1 MSRVV
6 RAVPANESLG
16 LTSGG
21 HIQPDT
27 PEFNL
32 SKNMITHSTDR
43 RNRFIFGSLSLAIG
57 VGVTLVLL
65 LTGTSRWY
73 RCLLFLPYAIAV
85 TLLWMGAKGQ

>member
-1 MSRVV
+1 MFV
-6 RAVPANESLG
+6 ALC
-16 LTSGG
+16 LL
-21 HIQPDT
+21 
-27 PEFNL
+27 L
-32 SKNMITHSTDR
+32 SVCCSVADFMEGWILWSDVQ
-43 RNRFIFGSLSLAIG
+43 G